1 MEKYKIDI
9 KSFFIISIFSISI
22 FLWSFN
28 PLISAVIYTIK
39 DILGLKPSDVHY
51 VNIRNIDGIQFRF
64 LYLVLLIPIIYF
76 TLFKKKKYNFSILI
90 GYFFFFLV
98 IFLINY
104 KLIIVS
110 PKLIFSNILFFLTII
125 ITVYY
130 WKYLKNIDYLI
141 GIFFFCFAISLITTG
156 EIVTPVFLENTG
168 NWTDKC
174 GGFTVNFINL
184 FKTEPLLAVDFETF
198 SKLDYEN
205 YKRVW
210 NKEASFGVMHYDISY
225 LRDSKVVI
233 AENLFK
239 ENSHLAI
246 LAPAIILYI
255 IHRICNS
262 NTNALILF
270 FIAILFIIFYIKSTS
285 IFFLGIILSFLIIFI
300 FNMRQFNKKLI
311 ITYFILISL
320 LSWNFLSDIACQKR
334 YVPAV
339 KYIAKIFSTK
349 IMSFKNSFSQSSDYK
364 KDVVL
369 KTDIKEKEILS
380 LQPNLSASV
389 LLRSIEI
396 AVKSIQERP
405 LGWGINN
412 YNQASIYYENG
423 LQAYKSYEN
432 HYWITQQNLNVND
445 GSSTLIKND
454 C

>member
-1 MEKYKIDI
+1 ID
-9 KSFFIISIFSISI
+9 
-22 FLWSFN
+22 L
-28 PLISAVIYTIK
+28 
-39 DILGLKPSDVHY
+39 
-51 VNIRNIDGIQFRF
+51 FR
-64 LYLVLLIPIIYF
+64 
-76 TLFKKKKYNFSILI
+76 
-90 GYFFFFLV
+90 
-98 IFLINY
+98 
-104 KLIIVS
+104 
-110 PKLIFSNILFFLTII
+110 
-125 ITVYY
+125 
-130 WKYLKNIDYLI
+130 
-141 GIFFFCFAISLITTG
+141 
-156 EIVTPVFLENTG
+156 
-168 NWTDKC
+168 
-174 GGFTVNFINL
+174 
-184 FKTEPLLAVDFETF
+184 TESLLAIDSGTF
-198 SKLDYEN
+198 SKTDHEKYSKLYGISYLEILHLN
-205 YKRVW
+205 
-210 NKEASFGVMHYDISY
+210 FSY
-225 LRDSKVVI
+225 LRDYKVVI

-246 LAPAIILYI
+246 LAPAIILYL

-405 LGWGINN
+405 LGWGI
-412 YNQASIYYENG
+412 
-423 LQAYKSYEN
+423 
-432 HYWITQQNLNVND
+432 
-445 GSSTLIKND
+445 
-454 C
+454 